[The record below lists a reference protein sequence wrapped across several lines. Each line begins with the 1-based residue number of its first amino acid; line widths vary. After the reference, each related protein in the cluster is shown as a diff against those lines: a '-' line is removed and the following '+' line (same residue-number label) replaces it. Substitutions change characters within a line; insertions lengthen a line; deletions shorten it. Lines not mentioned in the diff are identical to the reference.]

1 MIPGGQIISG
11 AGAIGG
17 AGQVQRPYGQLFD
30 TPSVGNFR
38 GDGKGQLDKFIQGFE
53 GYKPR
58 EKSEEEKFYGNLNQQ
73 LGSGKEASSFEAGD
87 NLVVYN
93 PAQQD
98 PIVIGGEPG
107 KEGYGGA
114 IGAGVGSL
122 FGPVGR
128 FAGGIFGK
136 LLF

>member
-1 MIPGGQIISG
+1 MFPS
-11 AGAIGG
+11 
-17 AGQVQRPYGQLFD
+17 GQVRSGIDNSIQRPYGQLFD

-98 PIVIGGEPG
+98 PIVIGGQPG
-107 KEGYGGA
+107 KEGYGAA

-128 FAGGIFGK
+128 FAGGIFGG
-136 LLF
+136 LF